1 MLKVVLA
8 LMLPGMPTLALA
20 GMFALMVL
28 ACMLG
33 VVTAMGLTLI
43 TVRAPRSAD
52 EESVNRWRFRLAC
65 QSGNSGFPR
74 N

>member
-1 MLKVVLA
+1 MNGLSYLTIG
-8 LMLPGMPTLALA
+8 GMALALA
-20 GMFALMVL
+20 GMSALMVL

-33 VVTAMGLTLI
+33 VVTPMGLTLI